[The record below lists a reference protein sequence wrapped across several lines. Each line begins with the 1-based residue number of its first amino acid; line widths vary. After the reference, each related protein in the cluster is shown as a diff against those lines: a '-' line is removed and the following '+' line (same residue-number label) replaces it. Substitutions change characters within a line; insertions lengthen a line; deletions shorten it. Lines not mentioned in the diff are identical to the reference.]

1 MSDIDTCLAIDDP
14 SQQLPTASE
23 QKHYVMNEQEKKKGT
38 LRIHGNNDFK
48 STSGVSGWLFARRSA
63 GSGLFKADRSL

>member
-23 QKHYVMNEQEKKKGT
+23 QKHYVMIEQEKKNGT
-38 LRIHGNNDFK
+38 L
-48 STSGVSGWLFARRSA
+48 
-63 GSGLFKADRSL
+63 